1 MLTVIRKNQQ
11 VLMLAIAIMTIVAF
25 IWLYNRTNISQLGSN
40 DVFSIYGQPV
50 QQAEVDRL
58 ARGYQ
63 LALALGLTDFVRDL
77 GGMGQNEELSF
88 NDFILNLLVTQHQAP
103 ELGIRPS
110 DEAVVG
116 VIRTLPPLQTK
127 GVFDPAKYA
136 SFLQQQLSPRGYTE
150 RQMEEMIRD
159 SLKVKA
165 IRQLITSPVAVGEA
179 QVREASRIYQP
190 VTAQVLRFE
199 REDFMKRA
207 TVTSDEVVAF
217 YDKNKE
223 GLRSR
228 ETRTLS
234 YAVLEL
240 PAAMQKKS
248 GAERTTALQKLA
260 DNAVTAVNRLREE
273 VSKGVDF
280 AKAAA
285 NAGLQTKKTGAV
297 DRDGTLEGKDS
308 GLPVPVVA
316 SAFRLQKTGEVSDI
330 VQDGSAFYIVTVTGI
345 NPIRQL
351 VLADVAE
358 KITDAMKAEKAAK
371 ASAEAAT
378 ATLDGI
384 RAAMKSGKS
393 FEDAARQAGVKPQ
406 FLTNVIPS
414 DTKSNKEQQSLA
426 ASTLGLK
433 AGELGQLQPA
443 PWGSFAVYLEKRTPL
458 TDVQWNA
465 ERANLTKT
473 ILDNEQSLLFAE
485 WLRQSRGT
493 AQLKMLGRRGGA

>member
-25 IWLYNRTNISQLGSN
+25 IWLYNRTNISQHGSN

-351 VLADVAE
+351 ELADVAE
-358 KITDAMKAEKAAK
+358 
-371 ASAEAAT
+371 
-378 ATLDGI
+378 
-384 RAAMKSGKS
+384 
-393 FEDAARQAGVKPQ
+393 
-406 FLTNVIPS
+406 
-414 DTKSNKEQQSLA
+414 
-426 ASTLGLK
+426 
-433 AGELGQLQPA
+433 
-443 PWGSFAVYLEKRTPL
+443 
-458 TDVQWNA
+458 
-465 ERANLTKT
+465 
-473 ILDNEQSLLFAE
+473 
-485 WLRQSRGT
+485 
-493 AQLKMLGRRGGA
+493 